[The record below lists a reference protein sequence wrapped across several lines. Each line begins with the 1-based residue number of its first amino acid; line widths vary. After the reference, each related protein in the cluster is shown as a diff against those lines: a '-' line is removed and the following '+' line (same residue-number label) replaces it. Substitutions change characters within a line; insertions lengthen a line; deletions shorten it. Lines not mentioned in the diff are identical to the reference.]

1 MIIKFPEKRQS
12 KREKYLTNMS
22 GVWKDWFAWYPVYV
36 GEDTTGKRIWVWLQL
51 IERKFEYSAHGFK
64 NYYLNEYRW
73 EDEHISWE
81 YRIKKRKNNDKEFA

>member
-1 MIIKFPEKRQS
+1 MIIKFPERRQT

-51 IERKFEYSAHGFK
+51 IERKFEYDPHGFK
-64 NYYLNEYRW
+64 NSDPENNKWGYRW
-73 EDEHISWE
+73 EDESIDWK
-81 YRIKKRKNNDKEFA
+81 YRIKKKEKQ